1 MDTDAS
7 HLRQIFLARQPILDR
22 NQDLFA
28 YELLFRSGDT
38 ATAEVGDDLQ
48 ATANVIIHA
57 FSEMEVG
64 EVLGDKPGFV
74 NVSADLLLSDMV
86 GLLPRDQVVL
96 ELLET
101 IAIDE
106 EIVAR
111 CRTLKAMGFTLALD
125 DFVSLDDG
133 YRPLLD
139 IVDVVKIDLM
149 AVDPAHLADLTRQLQ
164 AWPVRLLAEKVDR
177 PEQTE
182 HCLALGFSLF
192 QGYYFARPMLL
203 SGKRVAPSTLA
214 LLNLLG
220 LVLGDAEI
228 AEIELAFKHDPNLTY
243 NLLRLVNSVGSGV
256 THQINSLKHAIVVL
270 GRRQLQRWLQLL
282 LFTAHQR
289 GADHYPSPLMQL
301 AATRGRLLEILAGR
315 EGKGDPE
322 HQDRAFMVG
331 IMSLLDA
338 LLEMPLADILARL
351 NLAEEVRLALLEREG
366 PLGRLLRLAERL
378 EQGDFAATA
387 DLLRQSPGLEL
398 NAVTDAQLEAMTWA
412 NDIANPVAS

>member
-22 NQDLFA
+22 DQDLFA

-48 ATANVIIHA
+48 ATASVIIHA

-86 GLLPRDQVVL
+86 ELLPRDQVVL

-101 IAIDE
+101 VAIDE
-106 EIVAR
+106 EIVER
-111 CRTLKAMGFTLALD
+111 CRALRAMGFILALD
-125 DFVSLDDG
+125 DFVSLDDC

-149 AVDPAHLADLTRQLQ
+149 AVDPAHLADLARQLR

-214 LLNLLG
+214 LLSLLG

-228 AEIELAFKHDPNLTY
+228 AEIEQAFKHDPNLTY

-256 THQINSLKHAIVVL
+256 AHKINSLKHAIVVL

-289 GADHYPSPLMQL
+289 GTGHYPSPLMQL
-301 AATRGRLLEILAGR
+301 AATRGRLLEILAGHQ
-315 EGKGDPE
+315 GGDPE
-322 HQDRAFMVG
+322 HQDQAFMVG

-338 LLEMPLADILARL
+338 LLEMPLADIVARL
-351 NLAEEVRLALLEREG
+351 NLAEAVRLALLEREG
-366 PLGRLLRLAERL
+366 PLGRLLQLAERL

-398 NAVTDAQLEAMTWA
+398 EAVTEAQLEAMTWA